1 MVPFRSGNSLLLLFF
16 SPIRSIYFRVTF
28 VIHKNIVTPPEK
40 RGIRYMRVSVIVPVF
55 NEEETVAQVLESL
68 SKVSLDL
75 EVVVVDDA
83 STDRTWEILQVLRQ
97 KEPFTTYRF
106 IRHDKNQGKG
116 AGLRT
121 GFGLVSGDLVTVQ
134 DADMEYDPQDI
145 PALVRKWQEAGN
157 NKVAVYGYRNLSGQK
172 FTTRLG
178 NRFLTTV
185 TNILFGSHIH
195 DMETCYKLM
204 PGILA
209 RALPMEGRR
218 FEIEPEIT
226 SCILQAGYKILEVP
240 ISYSPR
246 VEKKLNPWK
255 DGWPALAM
263 LLRRRFSKPFRPTL
277 NETASTATTEEVQ
290 TSSVPQ

>member
-1 MVPFRSGNSLLLLFF
+1 
-16 SPIRSIYFRVTF
+16 
-28 VIHKNIVTPPEK
+28 
-40 RGIRYMRVSVIVPVF
+40 MRVSVIVPVY

-68 SKVSLDL
+68 SQVALDL

-83 STDRTWEILQVLRQ
+83 STDRTWEILQELRQ
-97 KEPFTTYRF
+97 QEPFTNYRF
-106 IRHDKNQGKG
+106 IRHSSNQGKG

-145 PALVRKWQEAGN
+145 PALVRKWEETG
-157 NKVAVYGYRNLSGQK
+157 KSKTAVYGYRDLSGQK
-172 FTTRLG
+172 LTTRWG
-178 NRFLTTV
+178 NRFLTAV

-204 PGILA
+204 PGMLA

-226 SCILQAGYKILEVP
+226 ACILQAGYQILEVP
-240 ISYSPR
+240 ISYKPR
-246 VEKKLNPWK
+246 VAKKLNPWK

-263 LLRRRFSKPFRPTL
+263 LLRRRFSKPFRFV
-277 NETASTATTEEVQ
+277 ESETATTTKVKVEETQTTSVQ
-290 TSSVPQ
+290 K

>member
-1 MVPFRSGNSLLLLFF
+1 
-16 SPIRSIYFRVTF
+16 
-28 VIHKNIVTPPEK
+28 
-40 RGIRYMRVSVIVPVF
+40 MRVSVIVPVY
-55 NEEETVAQVLESL
+55 NEQETVAQVLESL
-68 SKVSLDL
+68 SKIPLDL
-75 EVVVVDDA
+75 EVVVIDDA
-83 STDRTWEILQVLRQ
+83 STDRTWEILQELRQ
-97 KEPFTTYRF
+97 KEAFTTYRF
-106 IRHDKNQGKG
+106 IRHNKNQGKG

-145 PALVRKWQEAGN
+145 PALVRKWQDAIDAGN
-157 NKVAVYGYRNLSGQK
+157 SKIAVYGYRDLSGQK
-172 FTTRLG
+172 FTTRWG

-226 SCILQAGYKILEVP
+226 SCILQAGYTILEVP
-240 ISYSPR
+240 ISYTPR
-246 VEKKLNPWK
+246 VAKKLNPWK

-263 LLRRRFSKPFRPTL
+263 LLRLRFGKPFRFALT
-277 NETASTATTEEVQ
+277 ETPNSTGNQATVEEAE
-290 TSSVPQ
+290 TTSVPQ

>member
-1 MVPFRSGNSLLLLFF
+1 
-16 SPIRSIYFRVTF
+16 
-28 VIHKNIVTPPEK
+28 
-40 RGIRYMRVSVIVPVF
+40 MRVSVIVPVF

-83 STDRTWEILQVLRQ
+83 STDSTWEILQELRQ

-145 PALVRKWQEAGN
+145 PALVRKWEEANGAGN
-157 NKVAVYGYRNLSGQK
+157 SKIAVYGYRDLAGQK
-172 FTTRLG
+172 FTTRWG

-185 TNILFGSHIH
+185 TNIMFGSYIH
-195 DMETCYKLM
+195 DMETCYKLI

-226 SCILQAGYKILEVP
+226 SCILLAGYKILEVP

-263 LLRRRFSKPFRPTL
+263 LLRRRFGKPFRPVLT
-277 NETASTATTEEVQ
+277 ETAINSNHDNTANSNSTEEAETTTARQ
-290 TSSVPQ
+290 SI

>member
-1 MVPFRSGNSLLLLFF
+1 
-16 SPIRSIYFRVTF
+16 
-28 VIHKNIVTPPEK
+28 
-40 RGIRYMRVSVIVPVF
+40 MRVSVIVPVF

-68 SKVSLDL
+68 SKVPLDL

-83 STDRTWEILQVLRQ
+83 STDRTWEILQELRQ
-97 KEPFTTYRF
+97 KEPFATYRF

-145 PALVRKWQEAGN
+145 PALVRKWEAANSTGN
-157 NKVAVYGYRNLSGQK
+157 RKIAVYGYRDLSGQK
-172 FTTRLG
+172 FTTRWG
-178 NRFLTTV
+178 NRFLTAI
-185 TNILFGSHIH
+185 TNILFGSRIH
-195 DMETCYKLM
+195 GMETCYELM

-246 VEKKLNPWK
+246 VEKKLAPWK

-263 LLRRRFSKPFRPTL
+263 LLRRRFSKPFRPALT
-277 NETASTATTEEVQ
+277 ETTNSAASTATTEEVQ